1 MSIAE
6 IQRFAADVSSNAA
19 LRAEAEKAY
28 AHASEAMLVNGV
40 IAFASAKGYHFTA
53 NELTEH
59 VTARV
64 DPSDRTVSDAEL
76 DTVSAGFMGGGGFGA
91 FVTLLLLPAFMPSG
105 KTSSGS
111 PSAS

>member
-28 AHASEAMLVNGV
+28 AHASEAMLVDGV
-40 IAFASAKGYHFTA
+40 IAFATTKGYRFTA

-59 VTARV
+59 VTAQV
-64 DPSDRTVSDAEL
+64 EASGKKVTDAEL

-91 FVTLLLLPAFMPSG
+91 FITLLLLPMYMPSG